1 MARAVNNCFA
11 GPASEE
17 VATVLTVVA
26 LRHSVWPPIRPTA
39 ARIVL
44 EEGAMASMRDSV
56 SVDGATMKLYLS
68 MPDGAAPF
76 PAAFFAKHLRGLAV
90 PAAAA
95 R

>member
-1 MARAVNNCFA
+1 
-11 GPASEE
+11 
-17 VATVLTVVA
+17 
-26 LRHSVWPPIRPTA
+26 
-39 ARIVL
+39 
-44 EEGAMASMRDSV
+44 MASMRDSV

-68 MPDGAAPF
+68 MPDGAGPF